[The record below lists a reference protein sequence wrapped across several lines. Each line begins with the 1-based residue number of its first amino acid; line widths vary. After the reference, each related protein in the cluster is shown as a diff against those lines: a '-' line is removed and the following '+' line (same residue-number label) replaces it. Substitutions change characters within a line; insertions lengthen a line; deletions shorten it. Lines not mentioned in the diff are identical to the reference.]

1 MNTYSNN
8 GWIIWHWG
16 RFLLLGCGVLL
27 NAQILHVATAK
38 DDVLVDLVRA
48 GLLLGRVGGAAFSAV
63 GGDILEGDGG
73 GLAVD
78 FVQGADILD
87 VGL

>member
-1 MNTYSNN
+1 MRTYSHD
-8 GWIIWHWG
+8 GRIIGHG
-16 RFLLLGCGVLL
+16 RRLVLLGRLYHRQL
-27 NAQILHVATAK
+27 LHVTTAK

>member
-1 MNTYSNN
+1 M
-8 GWIIWHWG
+8 
-16 RFLLLGCGVLL
+16 
-27 NAQILHVATAK
+27 
-38 DDVLVDLVRA
+38 
-48 GLLLGRVGGAAFSAV
+48 GRVGGAAFSAV

>member
-1 MNTYSNN
+1 M
-8 GWIIWHWG
+8 
-16 RFLLLGCGVLL
+16 
-27 NAQILHVATAK
+27 
-38 DDVLVDLVRA
+38 
-48 GLLLGRVGGAAFSAV
+48 GRVGGAAFSAV

-73 GLAVD
+73 RFAVD